1 MRISEE
7 LIEQAVVQAIDVIV
21 AMKKTGFHPVIVK
34 SHQPVEQRVFNL
46 LRHLLEAFG
55 VEDVEPRRSKVEE
68 GCHRVITWIE
78 SSNMMLPVSHRST
91 T

>member
-34 SHQPVEQRVFNL
+34 SHRPL
-46 LRHLLEAFG
+46 SLIH
-55 VEDVEPRRSKVEE
+55 
-68 GCHRVITWIE
+68 I
-78 SSNMMLPVSHRST
+78 
-91 T
+91 